1 MAFFTLGMFMDSS
14 LSTGSLANWS
24 QVLLAIK
31 AVHSNQSRCRT
42 VVRLATSTD
51 TYSTKVFI
59 NDKNIYSWVGQY
71 PVVFGAYFRLFY
83 LSIVVT
89 FNQEHRYT
97 GIPVSIYV
105 LVGCFIIC
113 DVYTIGSF
121 VVIVLWK
128 QCLRH
133 GVVCSYDKN
142 TNVVAHFIGSIYHV
156 CICGYV
162 VFFCYSLLVV
172 FCSLLLGM

>member
-42 VVRLATSTD
+42 GVRLATSTD

-71 PVVFGAYFRLFY
+71 PIVFGCY
-83 LSIVVT
+83 L
-89 FNQEHRYT
+89 QLCY
-97 GIPVSIYV
+97 IY
-105 LVGCFIIC
+105 
-113 DVYTIGSF
+113 
-121 VVIVLWK
+121 
-128 QCLRH
+128 
-133 GVVCSYDKN
+133 
-142 TNVVAHFIGSIYHV
+142 
-156 CICGYV
+156 
-162 VFFCYSLLVV
+162 LL
-172 FCSLLLGM
+172 